1 MKRRTFLLGG
11 GLLASLSLGAT
22 ATNAA
27 IQDAVSAVSDFRV
40 IEQADYT
47 VSLTPNP
54 ASAGVESIHTWEI
67 NNITST
73 EDIDRIVADYDFGT
87 DGAGFGSLSNTEVTV
102 EFEQNPNNNNLKDI
116 RINNDSYSGTTA
128 TIDLDGTRT
137 RTINNRAVITI
148 GIDTAGIQNPSP
160 GTYEPTLTF
169 ITDGGDEATYSAEL
183 KTTDTG
189 EAFFAVDILSAPDV
203 VSAGNS
209 FNADFE
215 VSNTG
220 NATDTQTVTGSI
232 DTTEIYSNSF
242 TLDPTNSRSDT
253 FSYTTSDAD
262 APSVDVV
269 VASNDNTASQTVTI
283 ADAFSISLDPPKQ
296 NEKDSVHTWDSGY
309 VNYSGEV
316 DTITVDY
323 PGGNQGFSF
332 DGLTD
337 ADITVVME
345 RQLSGGDIDKSEIAV
360 NSGNYSGSSATFD
373 LSGSYNTDLAG
384 ELSVTIGDST
394 NGTGVE
400 NGGKG
405 TYDATI
411 TLNGADTV
419 SDTVT
424 FTI

>member
-27 IQDAVSAVSDFRV
+27 IQDAVSAVSNFQV
-40 IEQADYT
+40 IEEADYT

-67 NNITST
+67 SNITSQD
-73 EDIDRIVADYDFGT
+73 DIDKIVADYNFGSN
-87 DGAGFGSLSNTEVTV
+87 GAGFGSLDSGNITI
-102 EFEQNPNNNNLKDI
+102 EFEQNSSNNNLKTI
-116 RINNDSYSGTTA
+116 EINTDTYSGTTA
-128 TIDLDGTRT
+128 TFDLDGRFDRT
-137 RTINNRAVITI
+137 LNDRAVVTI
-148 GIDTAGIQNPSP
+148 GDDTAGIQNPSA

-169 ITDGGDEATYSAEL
+169 ITDSGDEATFSAEL

-189 EAFFAVDILSAPDV
+189 EAFFAVDILNAPDV

-209 FNADFE
+209 FSTDFE

-220 NATDTQTVTGSI
+220 DATATQSVTGSI
-232 DTTEIYSNSF
+232 DTTEIYSDSF

-253 FSYTTSDAD
+253 FSYTTKETD

-269 VASNDNTASQTVTI
+269 VASDDNTASQTVTI
-283 ADAFSISLDPPKQ
+283 ADAFSITLDPPKQ
-296 NEKDSVHTWDSGY
+296 NEKNSVHTWESGY

-323 PGGNQGFSF
+323 PGGNKGFSL

-345 RQLSGGDIDKSEIAV
+345 RQLSDGIDKSEIPV
-360 NSGNYSGSSATFD
+360 NSGSYAGSSATFD
-373 LSGSYNTDLAG
+373 LSGNYNTDLAG

-405 TYDATI
+405 DYTATI
-411 TLNGADTV
+411 TLSGE
-419 SDTVT
+419 DTVT
-424 FTI
+424 DDVTFSI

>member
-1 MKRRTFLLGG
+1 MKRRTLLLGG

-27 IQDAVSAVSDFRV
+27 VQDAVSAVSNFQV
-40 IEQADYT
+40 IEEADYT

-67 NNITST
+67 SNITSQD
-73 EDIDRIVADYDFGT
+73 DIDKIVADYNFGSN
-87 DGAGFGSLSNTEVTV
+87 GAGFGSLDSGNITI
-102 EFEQNPNNNNLKDI
+102 EFEQNSSNNNLKTI
-116 RINNDSYSGTTA
+116 EINTDTYSGTTA
-128 TIDLDGTRT
+128 TFDLDGRFDRT
-137 RTINNRAVITI
+137 LNDRAVVTI
-148 GIDTAGIQNPSP
+148 GDDTAGIQNPSA

-169 ITDGGDEATYSAEL
+169 ITDSGDEATFSAEL

-189 EAFFAVDILSAPDV
+189 EAFFAVDILNAPDV

-209 FNADFE
+209 FSTDFE

-220 NATDTQTVTGSI
+220 DATATQIVTGSI
-232 DTTEIYSNSF
+232 DTTEIYSDSF

-253 FSYTTSDAD
+253 FSYTTKETD

-269 VASNDNTASQTVTI
+269 VASDDNTASQTVTI
-283 ADAFSISLDPPKQ
+283 ADAFSITLDPPKQ
-296 NEKDSVHTWDSGY
+296 NEKNSVHTWESGY

-323 PGGNQGFSF
+323 PGGNKGFSL

-345 RQLSGGDIDKSEIAV
+345 RQLSDGIDKSEIDV

-373 LSGSYNTDLAG
+373 LSGNYNTDLAG
-384 ELSVTIGDST
+384 ELSVTIGDSAS
-394 NGTGVE
+394 GTGVE
-400 NGGKG
+400 NGGKDKH
-405 TYDATI
+405 TATI
-411 TLNGADTV
+411 TLNGE
-419 SDTVT
+419 DTVT
-424 FTI
+424 DDVTFTVG